1 MDVTL
6 IKREPCKNS
15 VYRGLLVLF
24 IFRLPDMFVGYRG
37 AIF

>member
-1 MDVTL
+1 MDVPL
-6 IKREPCKNS
+6 IKGEPRKNS

-24 IFRLPDMFVGYRG
+24 IFRLPDKFVGYCC